1 MSIEHR
7 QNSSHIGR
15 HTNKS
20 VFNGSSKILTY
31 FIKSLH
37 AEFQEEI
44 NEYFKDKKK
53 KIQHKIFI
61 PIISKFLKKGVSEK
75 LSFFNTP
82 AFKIFS
88 DVKSVRKEQNNYNKD
103 ILTKILKYESN
114 DKNCIEKKLNI
125 RFNAELNIYLKSF
138 LNDEKNV
145 IINNKEIKLNDKF
158 KTLKDFY
165 QENKS
170 TYTEDE
176 IKKIKEYIYK
186 IIDGKIESRKE
197 KSE

>member
-1 MSIEHR
+1 M
-7 QNSSHIGR
+7 
-15 HTNKS
+15 
-20 VFNGSSKILTY
+20 
-31 FIKSLH
+31 
-37 AEFQEEI
+37 
-44 NEYFKDKKK
+44 
-53 KIQHKIFI
+53 
-61 PIISKFLKKGVSEK
+61 KKGVSEK

-145 IINNKEIKLNDKF
+145 MINNKEIKLNGKF

-165 QENKS
+165 KENKS

-186 IIDGKIESRKE
+186 IMDGKIESRKE

>member
-1 MSIEHR
+1 M
-7 QNSSHIGR
+7 
-15 HTNKS
+15 
-20 VFNGSSKILTY
+20 
-31 FIKSLH
+31 
-37 AEFQEEI
+37 
-44 NEYFKDKKK
+44 
-53 KIQHKIFI
+53 
-61 PIISKFLKKGVSEK
+61 KKGVSEK

-82 AFKIFS
+82 TFKIFS

-114 DKNCIEKKLNI
+114 DKNSIEKKLNI

-138 LNDEKNV
+138 LNDEKNE
-145 IINNKEIKLNDKF
+145 IINDKEIKLNDKF

-186 IIDGKIESRKE
+186 IMDGKIESRKE
-197 KSE
+197 KSQ

>member
-1 MSIEHR
+1 MIIEHR

-53 KIQHKIFI
+53 KIQHKILM
-61 PIISKFLKKGVSEK
+61 PTISKILKKGVSEK

-82 AFKIFS
+82 TFKIFS
-88 DVKSVRKEQNNYNKD
+88 DVKSVRKEKNNC
-103 ILTKILKYESN
+103 L
-114 DKNCIEKKLNI
+114 
-125 RFNAELNIYLKSF
+125 
-138 LNDEKNV
+138 
-145 IINNKEIKLNDKF
+145 
-158 KTLKDFY
+158 
-165 QENKS
+165 
-170 TYTEDE
+170 
-176 IKKIKEYIYK
+176 KKIF
-186 IIDGKIESRKE
+186 
-197 KSE
+197 

>member
-1 MSIEHR
+1 MIITHR
-7 QNSSHIGR
+7 QNSSDIIR

-20 VFNGSSKILTY
+20 VINGSSKILTY

-145 IINNKEIKLNDKF
+145 IINDKF

-186 IIDGKIESRKE
+186 IMDGKIESRKE